1 MNKIVVASDHG
12 GVELKQELVS
22 ALKEWGWEVDDLG
35 VHDAQSVDYPKYAA
49 AVANRVKADSE
60 LLGLLVCGT
69 GQGMCMCANK
79 VGGVRAA
86 LCSDVFSA
94 RMARQ
99 HNDANVLCL
108 GGRVLG
114 SELARTVLKAFL
126 ESNFDGGRHARRLSL
141 MRQIEDGSLDGSDP

>member
-49 AVANRVKADSE
+49 AVASRVKADSA

-79 VGGVRAA
+79 VAGVRAA

-114 SELARTVLKAFL
+114 SELARTVLRAFL
-126 ESNFDGGRHARRLSL
+126 ESSFDGGRHARRLDL